1 MRISVEAEVVGI
13 QVYAGRFAKGLR
25 GIPTV
30 NLGSLLHAL
39 ICIELPILIRRIPCL
54 RTVQQIVIIC
64 VVEQI
69 VFQADTVHGFL
80 QAAKFVTS
88 KSSQATRIEQVAG
101 HK

>member
-1 MRISVEAEVVGI
+1 MPVSIEAEVIGTL
-13 QVYAGRFAKGLR
+13 VYAGRFAKGLR

-30 NLGSLLHAL
+30 NLGSLLHVL
-39 ICIELPILIRRIPCL
+39 ICIELPILIRRIPCF

-64 VVEQI
+64 MVEQI
-69 VFQADTVHGFL
+69 VFQGDTVHGFL

-88 KSSQATRIEQVAG
+88 KSSQPSSDEPIAG